1 MANSKDKQKA
11 VAKHLYMKGTPIAQ
25 IVDLTGVSRQ
35 SVSRWINQEGW
46 KEERASR
53 EMSREAITSK
63 TLSKLGEAIDNVDG
77 DEKGISRMT
86 DSLLKAA
93 KGIKEINA
101 GTTIVNKV
109 DTLIEFENWLAAHRD
124 EYPDIDDNL
133 IMLVNQLHSDF
144 MGIKFKQK

>member
-109 DTLIEFENWLAAHRD
+109 DTLIEFENWLATHRD
-124 EYPDIDDNL
+124 DYPDIDDNL

-144 MGIKFKQK
+144 MGIKFRQK

>member
-1 MANSKDKQKA
+1 MAKDMSKQKA
-11 VAKHLYMKGTPIAQ
+11 VVKHLYMKGTPIMQ
-25 IVDLTGVSRQ
+25 IVEVIGVSRQ
-35 SVSRWINQEGW
+35 SVSRWVKSEGW
-46 KEERASR
+46 KEERAAR

-109 DTLIEFENWLAAHRD
+109 DTLIEFENWVVAHRD
-124 EYPDIDDNL
+124 EYPEVDDKTIVL
-133 IMLVNQLHSDF
+133 INQLHSDF
-144 MGIKFKQK
+144 MNIKFKQA